1 MTEAEKALLA
11 GHSIEAKEARKFADM
26 NFAFKGHPLTNS
38 SLDMVWGTGHN
49 YLSDRYGALVD
60 VYPSTKHVWKQM
72 VQPTSHEVFVK
83 RMQDKRFPRITHL
96 VQRWRKP
103 CHECDWKQ
111 VLEKPGVPCAA
122 PDCQSLAP
130 EQPTPPEHVRVCDP
144 VTGCHMVKGPAL
156 RPRDDLA
163 DQVLKGQDSGEADP
177 LGIFDE
183 LGDHRQP
190 AAAVLGAR
198 HEDHSYRQKWG
209 EPISDFLMGGW
220 DLQQGRTAN
229 AHETKE
235 HEKDEPLKYPRYF
248 PHTKGVWSGAKP
260 PEVGGDDDTAEE

>member
-1 MTEAEKALLA
+1 MPRVA
-11 GHSIEAKEARKFADM
+11 ARERTIADLNLRHAQLVSERGVCGYARM
-26 NFAFKGHPLTNS
+26 EHVS
-38 SLDMVWGTGHN
+38 EGTMCGCRQVEHTDGGR
-49 YLSDRYGALVD
+49 L
-60 VYPSTKHVWKQM
+60 
-72 VQPTSHEVFVK
+72 
-83 RMQDKRFPRITHL
+83 
-96 VQRWRKP
+96 RWRVL
-103 CHECDWKQ
+103 EQ

-260 PEVGGDDDTAEE
+260 PEVGGDDDTAAE